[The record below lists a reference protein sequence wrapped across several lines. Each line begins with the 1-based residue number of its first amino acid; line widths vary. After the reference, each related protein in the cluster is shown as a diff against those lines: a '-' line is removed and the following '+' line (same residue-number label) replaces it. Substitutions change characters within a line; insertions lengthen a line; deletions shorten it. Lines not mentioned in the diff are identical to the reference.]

1 MTVQKIQTS
10 KMLHLYITQKL
21 KVLKICGKSEV
32 KSFLETLG
40 FVNGSDISIVSKNS
54 GNFIVAVKD
63 TRVAI
68 SKEMANKIMVEESI

>member
-1 MTVQKIQTS
+1 ME
-10 KMLHLYITQKL
+10 YDL

-68 SKEMANKIMVEESI
+68 SKEMANKIMVEESIWIV

>member
-1 MTVQKIQTS
+1 MMPLTIMNEGK
-10 KMLHLYITQKL
+10 KL

-68 SKEMANKIMVEESI
+68 SKEMANKIMVEESIWIV